1 AGRRMRFSRWR
12 VAFPWRPAFSRARGG
27 TSVSHALRDDLPRT
41 RRDLIKQPP
50 LLFKKGHLG
59 IEHRFGQAE
68 VEIGRRASLAAA
80 RSPHDELAAQQV
92 RLDLVSQG

>member
-1 AGRRMRFSRWR
+1 MRFSRWR

-27 TSVSHALRDDLPRT
+27 TSASHALRDDLPPLKISPRT

-50 LLFKKGHLG
+50 LLFQKGHLG

-68 VEIGRRASLAAA
+68 VEIG
-80 RSPHDELAAQQV
+80 
-92 RLDLVSQG
+92 